1 VASLR
6 RVGERREA
14 TQEEGVIW
22 KKEGCCRRFFL
33 QSSHDL
39 LCSRAIPIGRPP
51 LVVCTVAPRC
61 PVAHDTDTFLYVCIS
76 WNRVFYW
83 IHMTIG

>member
-22 KKEGCCRRFFL
+22 KKEGCCKRFFL

-51 LVVCTVAPRC
+51 LAICTVAPRC
-61 PVAHDTDTFLYVCIS
+61 LVAHDGVVPVLKIKHKNMFLRCKH
-76 WNRVFYW
+76 FK
-83 IHMTIG
+83 